1 MRRTAISTRSFALFF
16 ATASLLACAPRV
28 VRPAGPRGPVVAGDH
43 LAVEVVGL
51 RNDTGTVR
59 VAVYATAAGFP
70 TDRSAVVSRC
80 EARIDHGVA
89 RCDAPASRGAGEYAV
104 AILHDED
111 NDGEPM
117 MNLVGAPLEGIGF
130 SNDARPMLA
139 PPSWE
144 AARVNFTGGTLP
156 VRITAQY

>member
-1 MRRTAISTRSFALFF
+1 MPRTSRRTRSLALSL
-16 ATASLLACAPRV
+16 AAASLLACAPRV
-28 VRPAGPRGPVVAGDH
+28 VRVGGPRGPVVAGDH

-51 RNDTGTVR
+51 RNDAGTVR
-59 VAVYATAAGFP
+59 VAVYASPAGFP
-70 TDRSAVVSRC
+70 TDRGAVVSRC
-80 EARIDHGVA
+80 EARIERGVA

-144 AARVNFTGGTLP
+144 AARINFTGGTLA